1 MRRAHIFLLSFLAA
15 TAPLSAQNFDTV
27 QVRSTPLGKS
37 VYMLTGA
44 GGNMGLSVGDDAV
57 FLIDDEFA
65 PLTPKIRAAI
75 AAITPKPIRFVLNTH
90 WHADHTG
97 GNKDH
102 GEAGA
107 LIIAH
112 DNVRKRLSTPQFMA
126 AFNQSY
132 PALPKAGLP
141 VVTFSDTVTFWIN
154 NDTVTAFHVAPAHT
168 DGDAIIYFRS
178 ANVVHMGDVFVSA
191 GFPLVDLS
199 SGGSVQGFITGT
211 ERVLRAIDANTKII
225 PGHGPVGD
233 KARLQAYHDMLVA
246 VRDRLQ
252 KDIAAG
258 QTIEQILASKITAE
272 YDASWPGGRERF
284 LRIAFQE
291 LSRK

>member
-1 MRRAHIFLLSFLAA
+1 MRHFPVVVLSMFAA
-15 TAPLSAQNFDTV
+15 TAPLYAQNFDTV
-27 QVRSTPLGKS
+27 QVRSTPLAKS

-112 DNVRKRLSTPQFMA
+112 DNVRKRLSTTQFMA

-199 SGGSVQGFITGT
+199 SGGSVHGFITAT

-233 KARLQAYHDMLVA
+233 KARLQAYHDMLVV

-252 KDIAAG
+252 KEIAAG

-291 LSRK
+291 LSKK